1 MTIYEWSSLAR
12 ATPLYRHPD
21 LPYGEAMNPKENLD
35 NAFDTL
41 AEGELRR
48 LERALS
54 GFDPDEVDASIGGDV
69 LTLTLGD
76 GATIGAIGYEGRRD
90 YGVIG
95 NVTNMA
101 ARLCGEAKGGQI
113 LVSQRV
119 QGFVSDTIRTE
130 PVGELTLKGFHRPVP
145 AFLVLGPAD
154 VLEQR
159 AA

>member
-76 GATIGAIGYEGRRD
+76 GAKIIINRHRAARQIW
-90 YGVIG
+90 
-95 NVTNMA
+95 MA
-101 ARLCGEAKGGQI
+101 AARQAWHFDHDPATGQW
-113 LVSQRV
+113 RA
-119 QGFVSDTIRTE
+119 GPD
-130 PVGELTLKGFHRPVP
+130 ELWATVERALSEGLRRPVI
-145 AFLVLGPAD
+145 L
-154 VLEQR
+154 R
-159 AA
+159 R

>member
-76 GATIGAIGYEGRRD
+76 GAKIIINRHRAARQIW
-90 YGVIG
+90 
-95 NVTNMA
+95 MA
-101 ARLCGEAKGGQI
+101 AHLPGTRQAWHFSPAAAGAGWVWSVEGGSAQLRPTLSA
-113 LVSQRV
+113 LVGKQL
-119 QGFVSDTIRTE
+119 GRT
-130 PVGELTLKGFHRPVP
+130 VP
-145 AFLVLGPAD
+145 L
-154 VLEQR
+154 
-159 AA
+159 